1 MRAGVIAAL
10 LVLSGCSSEHSGSDG
25 FEIPGF
31 NGLEKQVTESK
42 VGRSSDHW
50 IEMKNSAA
58 EWERVGLIF
67 GYADDYDEC
76 LKAIAGLKEVNF
88 AREYRCVPAN

>member
-1 MRAGVIAAL
+1 VRGGLTIAAL
-10 LVLSGCSSEHSGSDG
+10 ALTGCSNEPAGTEAINVKG
-25 FEIPGF
+25 FDE
-31 NGLEKQVTESK
+31 LVAQVEREK

-50 IEMKNSAA
+50 IEMKNSMN

-67 GYADDYDEC
+67 GYSDDYEEC
-76 LKAIAGLKEVNF
+76 LKAIGGLKQVND

>member
-1 MRAGVIAAL
+1 MAAL
-10 LVLSGCSSEHSGSDG
+10 LALSGCSNEPSGSDG
-25 FEIPGF
+25 LAIPGF
-31 NGLEKQVTESK
+31 DRLVNQVEQGK

-50 IEMKNSAA
+50 IEMKNSAD

-76 LKAIAGLKEVNF
+76 LKAIAGLKQVNF